1 MFLHARRS
9 LPYALF
15 DASVLLDRAPK
26 ADETILMPAHLSCH
40 RSDVFA
46 PTSTLNSVPN
56 CIGVATSR
64 HLCLYDGQRILSG
77 WTIFLQV
84 GRYCICSGV
93 CPKMTPLRLGK
104 IPSSRRSMQPRARR
118 NRSKSQ
124 RCASRVVHLL
134 QLAQSAL
141 AAQEGATKARK
152 KRFNV
157 SVAFPLPSRA

>member
-1 MFLHARRS
+1 MRLLTARLS
-9 LPYALF
+9 KGT
-15 DASVLLDRAPK
+15 SDRAK
-26 ADETILMPAHLSCH
+26 LIAIHLLANSADGGREAYKLALALIDRYVHL
-40 RSDVFA
+40 
-46 PTSTLNSVPN
+46 
-56 CIGVATSR
+56 R